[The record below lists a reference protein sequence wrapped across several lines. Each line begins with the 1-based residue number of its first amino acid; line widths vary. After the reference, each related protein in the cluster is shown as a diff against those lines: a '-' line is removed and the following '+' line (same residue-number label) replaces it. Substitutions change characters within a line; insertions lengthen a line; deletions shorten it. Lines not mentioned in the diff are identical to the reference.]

1 MAPTTYADVLA
12 RNIRSART
20 RIDIGQDSLA
30 ARMRALGFGA
40 WIRQTVS
47 STERGRRR
55 PTAEEIL
62 GLAYAL
68 ETTIARLMMP
78 TEEDKQV
85 EFPSGAAISV
95 ESVRLSVAGKIIHGI
110 LTWEGD
116 KPVPAGDGTPV
127 PELPP
132 VVRDVAN
139 RMAEGRWPPAKAAQ
153 PVVAAIVTSAK
164 GVLVTRRRDGKPP
177 WGFVTG
183 EIEPGELPEDAAVR
197 EVKEETSLEVRTG
210 EILGERDHPR
220 LGRHLVYMAARP
232 VRGTK
237 VIVGDESELAE
248 VKWVSLEEALQLLP
262 DMFGPVRDYLEREVR

>member
-30 ARMRALGFGA
+30 ARMRALGFDA

-55 PTAEEIL
+55 PTAEEML
-62 GLAYAL
+62 GLAYSL

-78 TEEDKQV
+78 TEEDRQV

-116 KPVPAGDGTPV
+116 TPVPASDV
-127 PELPP
+127 AEMPP
-132 VVRDVAN
+132 VVRDAVN
-139 RMAEGRWPPAKAAQ
+139 RMAEGRWPPAQKTQ

-210 EILGERDHPR
+210 EVLGERDHPR

-232 VRGTK
+232 VRSTK

-248 VKWVSLEEALQLLP
+248 VKWVSLDEALQLLP
-262 DMFGPVRDYLEREVR
+262 DMFGPVREYLEREVR